1 MASIPVSV
9 EENHGAGDDAGK
21 GIVRVIL
28 ADTQAIFRAGLRKI
42 FALEDDIRVVGQA
55 ETLAQ
60 AISAVK
66 KFSADVLIFESAL
79 APNPVDAVAELLRQ
93 SAQLRVVVVTPGSD
107 EELTLDLF
115 RRGAH
120 GIVSREVEPELMVDC
135 LRKVAA
141 GDSWLDPQGIHWV
154 MEAFRTQNTRPSGS
168 RPKVQ
173 LTPKETLIVSCVTQ
187 GMKNKEIAIRV
198 GTTEQVV
205 KNYLRKVYDKLGVAD
220 RLELALY
227 CLNHHVVDNTKI
239 PPLPTPPSPANGNA
253 ASAAAAGA
261 SASMSS
267 SSVFSSSAPAPAS
280 ASTSHSAPADADPG
294 SSDKLS

>member
-1 MASIPVSV
+1 MAGTSVSV
-9 EENHGAGDDAGK
+9 GENHGVHEKSGTGQL
-21 GIVRVIL
+21 IRVIL

-55 ETLAQ
+55 ETLPQ
-60 AISAVK
+60 TQSAVT

-79 APNPVDAVAELLRQ
+79 APNPVEAVTELLRQ
-93 SAQLRVVVVTPGSD
+93 APQLKIVVVTPASD
-107 EELTLDLF
+107 EQLTLDLF

-120 GIVSREVEPELMVDC
+120 GILSREVEPELLVDC

-141 GDSWLDPQGIHWV
+141 GEPWLENQAIHWV
-154 MEAFRTQNTRPSGS
+154 MEAYRGHNLRPSGA

-227 CLNHHVVDNTKI
+227 CLSHHVVDGVK
-239 PPLPTPPSPANGNA
+239 PPPVPTPQNGDAGNASA
-253 ASAAAAGA
+253 ASAAAGA
-261 SASMSS
+261 VTSNSS
-267 SSVFSSSAPAPAS
+267 GTTSNPDAPSTTSSPKFS
-280 ASTSHSAPADADPG
+280 
-294 SSDKLS
+294 

>member
-1 MASIPVSV
+1 MAPSVSMG
-9 EENHGAGDDAGK
+9 ENHGAHESSGTGQL
-21 GIVRVIL
+21 IRVIL

-55 ETLAQ
+55 ETLSQ
-60 AISAVK
+60 TQSAVT

-79 APNPVDAVAELLRQ
+79 APNPVEAVTELLRQ
-93 SAQLRVVVVTPGSD
+93 VPQLKIVVVTPVSD
-107 EELTLDLF
+107 EQLTLDLF

-120 GIVSREVEPELMVDC
+120 GILSREVEPEILVDC

-141 GDSWLDPQGIHWV
+141 GEPWLESQAIHW
-154 MEAFRTQNTRPSGS
+154 MMDAFRGHNLRPSGA

-187 GMKNKEIAIRV
+187 GMKNKEIAVRV

-227 CLNHHVVDNTKI
+227 CLSHHVVDGVK
-239 PPLPTPPSPANGNA
+239 PPPMPPDAAANGNA
-253 ASAAAAGA
+253 VNTSAARAAAGA
-261 SASMSS
+261 T
-267 SSVFSSSAPAPAS
+267 
-280 ASTSHSAPADADPG
+280 STSAASPN
-294 SSDKLS
+294 SDSPNPLPKPS

>member
-1 MASIPVSV
+1 MASTVSGG
-9 EENHGAGDDAGK
+9 ENHGVREDGGSARL
-21 GIVRVIL
+21 IRVIL
-28 ADTQAIFRAGLRKI
+28 ADSQAIFRAGLRKI

-55 ETLAQ
+55 ETLSQ
-60 AISAVK
+60 TQSAVT

-79 APNPVDAVAELLRQ
+79 AANPVEAVTELLRQ
-93 SAQLRVVVVTPGSD
+93 APEIKIVVVTPASD
-107 EELTLDLF
+107 EQLTLDLF

-120 GIVSREVEPELMVDC
+120 GILSREVEPEVLVDC

-141 GDSWLDPQGIHWV
+141 GEPWLENQAVHWV
-154 MEAFRTQNTRPSGS
+154 MEAFRGHNLRPSGARS
-168 RPKVQ
+168 KVQ

-227 CLNHHVVDNTKI
+227 CLSHHVVDGVKPPPI
-239 PPLPTPPSPANGNA
+239 PATAAPAESTSAVPA
-253 ASAAAAGA
+253 ANSAAAGAAAGA
-261 SASMSS
+261 ST
-267 SSVFSSSAPAPAS
+267 SSAS
-280 ASTSHSAPADADPG
+280 STSGSAGPDSMGPN
-294 SSDKLS
+294 KLF

>member
-1 MASIPVSV
+1 MASTSIGTG
-9 EENHGAGDDAGK
+9 ENNGLHENGGTGQF
-21 GIVRVIL
+21 IRVIL

-55 ETLAQ
+55 ETLPQ
-60 AISAVK
+60 TQSAIT

-79 APNPVDAVAELLRQ
+79 APNPVEVVAELLRL
-93 SAQLRVVVVTPGSD
+93 APQLKIVVVTPASD
-107 EELTLDLF
+107 EQLTLELF

-120 GIVSREVEPELMVDC
+120 GILSREAEPEALIDC

-141 GDSWLDPQGIHWV
+141 GEPWLENQAIHWV
-154 MEAFRTQNTRPSGS
+154 MEAYRGHNLRPSGA

-187 GMKNKEIAIRV
+187 GMKNKEIALRV

-227 CLNHHVVDNTKI
+227 CLSHRVVDGVGQGKAV
-239 PPLPTPPSPANGNA
+239 PASQPQSAAVQPQPAQPANGHAAETEETHNAAAA
-253 ASAAAAGA
+253 ASA
-261 SASMSS
+261 SRS
-267 SSVFSSSAPAPAS
+267 
-280 ASTSHSAPADADPG
+280 
-294 SSDKLS
+294 

>member
-1 MASIPVSV
+1 MSTTPVGV
-9 EENHGAGDDAGK
+9 EENFEAGEDPGQ
-21 GIVRVIL
+21 GQFVRVIV

-60 AISAVK
+60 TQSAVI

-79 APNPVDAVAELLRQ
+79 AANPAESVVELLRQ
-93 SAQLRVVVVTPGSD
+93 NPKLKVVVVTPGAD
-107 EELTLDLF
+107 EELTLELF

-135 LRKVAA
+135 LRKVVA
-141 GDSWLDPQGIHWV
+141 GETWLDTQGIHWV
-154 MEAFRTQNTRPSGS
+154 MQAYRNQGSRPTGS

-187 GMKNKEIAIRV
+187 GMKNKEIALRV

-227 CLNHHVVDNTKI
+227 CLNHHVVDNTKV
-239 PPLPTPPSPANGNA
+239 PALPSGAVGAAN
-253 ASAAAAGA
+253 AAAAGA
-261 SASMSS
+261 SG
-267 SSVFSSSAPAPAS
+267 SSVPSTTVSTTVAPAN
-280 ASTSHSAPADADPG
+280 
-294 SSDKLS
+294 SSEKNS

>member
-1 MASIPVSV
+1 MASTSV
-9 EENHGAGDDAGK
+9 RVGENHGAHANSGSGQL
-21 GIVRVIL
+21 IRVIL

-60 AISAVK
+60 TQSAVT
-66 KFSADVLIFESAL
+66 KFSADILILESAL
-79 APNPVDAVAELLRQ
+79 TPNPVEAVTELLRQ
-93 SAQLRVVVVTPGSD
+93 SPQLKIVVVTPASD
-107 EELTLDLF
+107 EQLTLDLF

-120 GIVSREVEPELMVDC
+120 GILSRETEPETLVDC

-141 GDSWLDPQGIHWV
+141 GEPWLESHAIHWV
-154 MEAFRTQNTRPSGS
+154 MEAYRGHSLRPSGA

-187 GMKNKEIAIRV
+187 GMKNKEIAVRV

-227 CLNHHVVDNTKI
+227 CLSHHVVDGVK
-239 PPLPTPPSPANGNA
+239 PPPVPPAPRQTGDASSASNVRA
-253 ASAAAAGA
+253 ASGA
-261 SASMSS
+261 IA
-267 SSVFSSSAPAPAS
+267 SSVSTATSNSAMPDPTAPR
-280 ASTSHSAPADADPG
+280 
-294 SSDKLS
+294 KLS

>member
-1 MASIPVSV
+1 MATSVSV
-9 EENHGAGDDAGK
+9 GENNGVHESSGSGQL
-21 GIVRVIL
+21 IRVIL

-55 ETLAQ
+55 ETLSQ
-60 AISAVK
+60 TQSAVT

-79 APNPVDAVAELLRQ
+79 APNPVEVVTELLRQ
-93 SAQLRVVVVTPGSD
+93 APQLKIVVVTPAPD
-107 EELTLDLF
+107 EQLTLELF

-120 GIVSREVEPELMVDC
+120 GILSREVEPETLVDC

-141 GDSWLDPQGIHWV
+141 GEPWLESQAIHWV
-154 MEAFRTQNTRPSGS
+154 MEAYRGHNLRPSGA

-227 CLNHHVVDNTKI
+227 CLSHHVVDGVK
-239 PPLPTPPSPANGNA
+239 PPPVPSAAPHAGDAVNA
-253 ASAAAAGA
+253 TAAGAAAGA
-261 SASMSS
+261 SPSS
-267 SSVFSSSAPAPAS
+267 SSVAASGSDASSTTPPQ
-280 ASTSHSAPADADPG
+280 
-294 SSDKLS
+294 KL